1 MNMKLAKGVMDV
13 PPEEKIVK
21 NNLIQQLQEMFE
33 IYGFLPLET
42 PIIERME
49 TLTAKGGAGEDSDV
63 FNELFRLTD
72 QGGRKLGLR
81 FELTT
86 SLARYIAL
94 NPTIKK
100 PFKRYE
106 IGRVYRDGPI
116 KAGRYREFWQCDV
129 DTVGC
134 ENMFAEAELLELAKG
149 FFEQIGFDV
158 IIKVNNRKLLN
169 SILKQVGVKNVNE
182 VLVSLDKLE
191 KIGQK
196 GVQKELEEKGLSLE
210 IINNIFEI
218 IKYKTLEELEPV
230 LTEKEGL
237 EELKELFSLVEG
249 LEFDVSL
256 ARGLGYYTGTIF
268 EVFAKGSKITS
279 SIAAGGRYDKMIGK
293 FMGQDLPAVGL
304 SFGLAP
310 IMEIMKEKG
319 LVKKS
324 NLDVHVIAI
333 NVNCLSIVKELRD
346 AKIKTS
352 FDLLGRNLSKNLKLA
367 NSLEIPYCLIIGEEE
382 LKNKKVLLR
391 DMKTGQQEKMSLKDA
406 IKKLKK

>member
-1 MNMKLAKGVMDV
+1 MKLAKGVMDV

-218 IKYKTLEELEPV
+218 IKYKTLEELEPL